1 MINFLTTRQ
10 RDLLRRLLTTDE
22 PIGAEALAADIG
34 LTPRQ
39 VSYGLKGLRQ
49 WLDEREIQLDVT
61 PGVGIEI
68 RRTQDQANEL
78 LLELTS
84 LTQMLLVLNPEER
97 QQLITLVL
105 LTSDSPIFVTDLEEL
120 TKVSRSTISKDLDV
134 IEEWSTRHEVELT
147 RRQNFG
153 VEFTGGERALQK
165 LIAMLLWGETP
176 FGKPITRFTHK
187 SGLVF
192 TLRQDASYSLLV
204 EYCDAK
210 LRKWDM
216 TRGFGQ
222 IAFAEAQ
229 LGGRFTDDAV
239 LHLALMLAIQTERV
253 ASGRHIDI
261 VQSEIEWLSSLPV
274 WEIAE
279 TIASRLDWKV
289 SPNHMRAD
297 IAGIAMHIL
306 AAPRNERWPGDLDVD
321 SHFESLMSEVMER
334 VATFYDTPAMRED
347 RTLHD
352 GIINHIV
359 PACIRQ
365 KLNLWMPSLP
375 SDMALSGKFESE
387 YQAAAAIQEIISTRT
402 GFLLPTPELNNI
414 ASLLRAARIRV
425 SPYRFERVIIVCPS
439 GMATAQLLV
448 ARLEARFPHIGPI
461 SVVSLRKLDETTI
474 KDGELIITTVPLDLS
489 FEVRV
494 DVIQVHP
501 LLLPEDVE
509 KITKY
514 LS

>member
-1 MINFLTTRQ
+1 MNFLTTRQ
-10 RDLLRRLLTTDE
+10 RDLLRKLLTTDE
-22 PIGAEALAADIG
+22 PIGAESLATEIG

-49 WLDEREIQLDVT
+49 WLDERQIKLDVT
-61 PGVGIEI
+61 PGVGIEL
-68 RRTQDQANEL
+68 RRTRDQAQL
-78 LLELTS
+78 LLAELAS
-84 LTQMLLVLNPEER
+84 LTQMLLVLTAEER

-105 LTSDSPIFVTDLEEL
+105 LTSEHSIFVTDLEEL
-120 TKVSRSTISKDLDV
+120 AQISRSTISKDLDLINDWATQQG
-134 IEEWSTRHEVELT
+134 IELI

-153 VEFTGGERALQK
+153 VEFAGGERALQRS
-165 LIAMLLWGETP
+165 IAMLLWGETP
-176 FGKPITRFTHK
+176 FGKPVTRFTHK
-187 SGLVF
+187 HGLTF
-192 TLRQDASYSLLV
+192 NLQQEANYSLLV
-204 EYCDAK
+204 EYCDSK
-210 LRKWDM
+210 LRKWDL
-216 TRGFGQ
+216 TTIFSH

-239 LHLALMLAIQTERV
+239 LHLALMLALQSERV
-253 ASGRHIDI
+253 ANGRHIDLDQPNI
-261 VQSEIEWLSSLPV
+261 QWLQSLPV
-274 WEIAE
+274 WDISEL
-279 TIASRLDWKV
+279 IASRLGWSLTDESK
-289 SPNHMRAD
+289 NFD
-297 IAGIAMHIL
+297 IAGIAMQIL

-321 SHFESLMSEVMER
+321 AQFAGLMSEIMEN
-334 VATFYDTPAMRED
+334 VGVFYNAPEMKDD

-352 GIINHIV
+352 GLINHIV

-365 KLNLWMPSLP
+365 KLNIWMPSLP
-375 SDMALSGKFESE
+375 SDMTLSEKFESE
-387 YQAAAAIQEIISTRT
+387 YRAAATIQAIVAART
-402 GFLLPTPELNNI
+402 GYHLPSPEVHNI

-448 ARLEARFPHIGPI
+448 ARLEARFPRLGPI
-461 SVVSLRKLDETTI
+461 SVVSLRKLDEAAI
-474 KDGELIITTVPLDLS
+474 QAGELIITTVPLELS
-489 FEVRV
+489 PEVQA